1 MTLLTPGFLATAS
14 LEVHQTAE
22 KHWRTYG
29 TSPIKVLLF
38 AADGVPE
45 LVDFEQGIGQE
56 AAGEAVRAHAARISA
71 VAVVLTAVAHVAEV
85 EIGLTPSKPGTAQTS
100 DQTSPPTLLVG
111 DFGRAVVT
119 LTLWPE
125 RELTKALKSSI
136 ITGLDGTAVLLSS
149 REGTP
154 TDPAEFEGLT
164 TWLAGLLPDLAPDTR
179 P

>member
-1 MTLLTPGFLATAS
+1 MTLLTPGFLAIAS

-22 KHWRTYG
+22 QHWRSYG
-29 TSPIKVLLF
+29 TSPIKVVLF

-45 LVDFEQGIGQE
+45 LVDFPQGIGQD
-56 AAGEAVRAHAARISA
+56 AAGEAVRAHAARIGA
-71 VAVVLTAVAHVAEV
+71 VAVVLTAIAHVAEV
-85 EIGLTPSKPGTAQTS
+85 EIGLTPSEPGTAQPP
-100 DQTSPPTLLVG
+100 DQSVPSAWMVG

-136 ITGLDGTAVLLSS
+136 ITGLAGPAVLLAS

-154 TDPAEFEGLT
+154 ADPAE
-164 TWLAGLLPDLAPDTR
+164 LAGLITWLSGLLPARMPKGTR
-179 P
+179 

>member
-22 KHWRTYG
+22 QHWRAYG
-29 TSPIKVLLF
+29 TSPIKVVLF
-38 AADGVPE
+38 AADGVPA

-56 AAGEAVRAHAARISA
+56 AAGDAISAHAARIGA
-71 VAVVLTAVAHVAEV
+71 VAVVLTAVARVAEV
-85 EIGLTPSKPGTAQTS
+85 EINLTPSEPGTAQAS
-100 DQTSPPTLLVG
+100 DRTVPSARLVG

-125 RELTKALKSSI
+125 SALTKALKSSI
-136 ITGLDGTAVLLSS
+136 VPGLEGPDVLLAS

-154 TDPAEFEGLT
+154 ADPAEFAGLI
-164 TWLAGLLPDLAPDTR
+164 TWLTGLLPGRR
-179 P
+179 PTGAQ

>member
-1 MTLLTPGFLATAS
+1 MTLLTPEFLATAS
-14 LEVHQTAE
+14 LEVHRTAE
-22 KHWRTYG
+22 EHWRAYG

-38 AADGVPE
+38 SADGVPE

-56 AAGEAVRAHAARISA
+56 AAGEAVRAHAARIGA

-85 EIGLTPSKPGTAQTS
+85 EISLTPSEPGTAQTP
-100 DQTSPPTLLVG
+100 DQTSPSARLVG

-119 LTLWPE
+119 LTLWPA

-136 ITGLDGTAVLLSS
+136 ITGLDGPAVLLSS

-154 TDPAEFEGLT
+154 IDPAEFEGLI
-164 TWLAGLLPDLAPDTR
+164 TWLAGLLPGRAPTSER
-179 P
+179 